1 MRPQPPPAFPPP
13 ETAADCD
20 FFRMLRVS
28 ALSADA
34 ARFEPPVST
43 AWSSDVGGYGLW
55 WVITD
60 GGCSGLSHT
69 GGVNSTAW
77 SSDVGGYR
85 L

>member
-43 AWSSDVGGYGLW
+43 AWSSDVAGYHRRGL
-55 WVITD
+55 
-60 GGCSGLSHT
+60 
-69 GGVNSTAW
+69 
-77 SSDVGGYR
+77 
-85 L
+85 